1 MLKRLTSLLRR
12 STPIQTSEFPL
23 EFAFECGGKKY
34 YQFTDKN
41 NMPALRGLEAMTFY
55 HEMQNG
61 VTNKYLKSHMA
72 RMNEVLSNSKS
83 VNLGEVYKLH
93 YWLDERLKYAIS
105 KDIIYNVASVAFVEE
120 GENPATYDH
129 AFNKKKIQNWKENGA
144 NGFFLLQPLRTLIP
158 FLQTYGEGSLM
169 YLEVVDKIEAAISDI
184 AQLKAYAEELKTE
197 ND

>member
-1 MLKRLTSLLRR
+1 MLKRLTSILRR
-12 STPIQTSEFPL
+12 FTPIQTSEFPL

-72 RMNEVLSNSKS
+72 RMNEVLSNNKS

-93 YWLDERLKYAIS
+93 YWLEERLKYAIS

-129 AFNKKKIQNWKENGA
+129 VFNKKKIQNWKENGA

-158 FLQTYGEGSLM
+158 FLQTYGEASLM

-184 AQLKAYAEELKTE
+184 AQLKTYAEELKTE